1 MGATSGTNLTP
12 ERPRLSTHQKALS
25 VNLDGARYGTFA
37 EIGAGQEVARWFFK
51 VGAAAATISKSISA
65 YDMTVSDAIY
75 GKCKRYVS
83 RERLERML
91 DYEHSLN
98 VERLGVSRG
107 DTTAFFAFADTVS
120 ALNYKGNN
128 ECHGWMG
135 VKYQAFPGDADNTII
150 LHMRML
156 DKENPLQQDALGIL
170 GVNLLYAAF
179 FLHHTPNLMLESL
192 LDNLTTDRLE
202 IDMIDFSGIEFRR
215 VDNRVMSLKLVQLG
229 LSGAAMFGP
238 KGEVLQ
244 PAEVLRKRP
253 ILVERGSFRP
263 VTKVNIDMIESAKRQ
278 FSQEPEVH
286 GKEVVELMEITMR
299 NLLSGGGDIDLRDF
313 LARADLLSTAGKTV
327 LISDYFEYYRL
338 AAYLGR
344 YTDEPIAV
352 TMGAQSVRDLFTEEY
367 YVGLE
372 GGILEAFGRLFT
384 RDLRLYVYPLLE
396 QSTGQLT
403 TAENIEMPE
412 ELRNLY
418 RHLIERGRI
427 RSLNH
432 YDQSVL
438 HIFSRDVL
446 RRIKDQD
453 NTWETMVP
461 PEIAEVIKKRHFFGW
476 REKT

>member
-372 GGILEAFGRLFT
+372 GGILEAFGRRFT

>member
-25 VNLDGARYGTFA
+25 INLDPARYGTFA

-98 VERLGVSRG
+98 VERLGSSRG
-107 DTTAFFAFADTVS
+107 DTTGFFAFADTVS
-120 ALNYKGNN
+120 ALNFKGNN

-156 DKENPLQQDALGIL
+156 DKENPLQQEALGIL

-179 FLHHTPNLMLESL
+179 FLHHTPNLMIESL

-202 IDMIDFSGIEFRR
+202 IDMIDFKGIEFRR

-238 KGEVLQ
+238 TGEVLQ
-244 PAEVLRKRP
+244 PAEVLRKHP

-263 VTKVNIDMIESAKRQ
+263 VTKVNIDMIESACKQ
-278 FSQEPEVH
+278 FSEEPEVK
-286 GKEVVELMEITMR
+286 GKEVVQLMEITMR
-299 NLLSGGGDIDLRDF
+299 NLLSEGADIDLRDF
-313 LARADLLSTAGKTV
+313 LARADMLSTVGKTV

-344 YTDEPIAV
+344 YTQEPIAV
-352 TMGAQSVRDLFTEEY
+352 TMGAQSVRDLFTEQY
-367 YVGLE
+367 YAGLE

-403 TAENIEMPE
+403 TADNIEMPD

-427 RSLNH
+427 RSMSN
-432 YDQSVL
+432 YDSSVL

-446 RRIKDQD
+446 RRLKDQD
-453 NTWETMVP
+453 DSWESMVP
-461 PEIAEVIKKRHFFGW
+461 PEIAEVIKKRRFFGW
-476 REKT
+476 KEKS